1 MSRQA
6 AVTQFPIPSAPK
18 WSLSK
23 RDKKRL
29 KQILALCAAI
39 IALLWILYQL
49 AQYTITMG
57 AEQQHATRGDGNRR
71 KTAQVHSI
79 LQEKTPVGGISE
91 RKRIVGI
98 ASPPS
103 RGTRRPAPAADG
115 TGGEEPG
122 PAPLSNRDNQSNFL
136 AATGPDAPQRAATGP
151 NANDLPFFGYG
162 NFPMPWITNGGGVGS
177 VGNDSG
183 ANSGNSNANSGST
196 GGPGNSANGGIGSG
210 NSGGI
215 GGANAGGTGGSG
227 GRGNSA
233 NGGNG
238 SGNSGV
244 TGGANAGSSGGSG
257 GPGNGANGGNGGGN
271 SGGTGG
277 ANPGS
282 NGGSGGPSNSAN
294 GGNGGGNSGG
304 NGGNN
309 AGSQGGSGGPGNTA
323 DGNSG
328 SGNSGGNGGANSG
341 SHGGSGSPGNSGD
354 GGSNSGGN
362 GDANAGSNG
371 GSGGPGNGPN
381 DGNGG
386 ANSGGNGD
394 DGVGGNPGNNPG
406 DGQGIFPNLDSS
418 SPFGTGGSDGGNGG
432 SSGTPLTDS
441 TTDSGDDGTNIL
453 APTVAVPEPA
463 SIALFAAGLLV
474 LLTTLRRQRATS
486 HSRPQTSCKESVRV
500 DPHEGCGLGARKVAG
515 SAIRRIC
522 LAAIMGAALLAII
535 AGPTL
540 AETATVY
547 GRTASIFSVNSGS
560 FLPANTDL
568 VCFSMN
574 EANCWDGRI
583 WHHLY
588 PSGRRHYAV
597 ATTDR
602 VACSVI
608 VAPSNDCWT
617 GSVWY
622 RLPRGQVFGVIG
634 GFFSDTPGAFIT
646 APLRSPPVI
655 YNAISLQSP
664 LGEFASKR

>member
-1 MSRQA
+1 MLAAAVLQIELMSRQA
-6 AVTQFPIPSAPK
+6 AVAQLPIPSATK

-39 IALLWILYQL
+39 VALLWILYQL

-57 AEQQHATRGDGNRR
+57 AERQHATRGDGERR
-71 KTAQVHSI
+71 KTVQVHSI
-79 LQEKTPVGGISE
+79 FQDKSPVGGISE

-98 ASPPS
+98 APPPS
-103 RGTRRPAPAADG
+103 PGTRRPALAADG
-115 TGGEEPG
+115 TGSGESG
-122 PAPLSNRDNQSNFL
+122 PAPLSNRDNQSSFL
-136 AATGPDAPQRAATGP
+136 GATGTDAPQQAATGP
-151 NANDLPFFGYG
+151 NANNLNFFGYG
-162 NFPMPWITNGGGVGS
+162 NFPMPWITNGGGAGS
-177 VGNDSG
+177 VGNDS
-183 ANSGNSNANSGST
+183 
-196 GGPGNSANGGIGSG
+196 
-210 NSGGI
+210 
-215 GGANAGGTGGSG
+215 
-227 GRGNSA
+227 
-233 NGGNG
+233 
-238 SGNSGV
+238 
-244 TGGANAGSSGGSG
+244 
-257 GPGNGANGGNGGGN
+257 GGN

-277 ANPGS
+277 SNAGS
-282 NGGSGGPSNSAN
+282 TGGPSGPSNSAN

-304 NGGNN
+304 TGGGANAGSTGGSGGPSNSANGGNG
-309 AGSQGGSGGPGNTA
+309 GSGNSGGNGSANSGSDGGSGGPGNSA
-323 DGNSG
+323 NGGNG
-328 SGNSGGNGGANSG
+328 GGNSGGNGGANSG
-341 SHGGSGSPGNSGD
+341 SG
-354 GGSNSGGN
+354 
-362 GDANAGSNG
+362 G
-371 GSGGPGNGPN
+371 GSGGPGNSANGGN
-381 DGNGG
+381 GGGNSGGNGG
-386 ANSGGNGD
+386 ANSGSGGGSGGPGNSANGGNGGGNASGNGGDNGGSNGDNGGGGPSGNPLADSTPGPGD
-394 DGVGGNPGNNPG
+394 DGGGGNSGNGPG
-406 DGQGIFPNLDSS
+406 DGPDVFPNLDSPP
-418 SPFGTGGSDGGNGG
+418 PFGNGG
-432 SSGTPLTDS
+432 PDGGDGGPSGIPLADS
-441 TTDSGDDGTNIL
+441 TPGPGDNGANIL
-453 APTVAVPEPA
+453 APTVDVPEPD
-463 SIALFAAGLLV
+463 SIALFAGGFLV
-474 LLTTLRRQRATS
+474 LLTTLRRQRGLS
-486 HSRPQTSCKESVRV
+486 RNRPQTSWNESASI

-515 SAIRRIC
+515 LAMRRMC

-646 APLRSPPVI
+646 APLRSPPVT